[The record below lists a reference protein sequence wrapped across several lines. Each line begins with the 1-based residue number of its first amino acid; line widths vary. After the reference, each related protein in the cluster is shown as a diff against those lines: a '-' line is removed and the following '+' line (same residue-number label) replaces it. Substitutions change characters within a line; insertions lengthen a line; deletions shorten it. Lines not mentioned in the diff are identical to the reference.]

1 MRINDKDYKLKYTLR
16 ALFIYEQITGK
27 VFNLQTIT
35 DEYLFFYCILLAN
48 NPDMNLTFDD
58 LISAIDEDANIIIQ
72 FQNFM
77 KSVLEKQSIFI
88 TNNTDAKK
96 KS

>member
-96 KS
+96 NS